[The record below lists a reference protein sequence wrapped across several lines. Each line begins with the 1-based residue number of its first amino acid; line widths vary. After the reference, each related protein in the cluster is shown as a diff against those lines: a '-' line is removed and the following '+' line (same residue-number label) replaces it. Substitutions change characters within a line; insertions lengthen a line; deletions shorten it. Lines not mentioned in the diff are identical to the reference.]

1 MLKPHSPSSPT
12 RPPVEH
18 FYFTVRTDEGEEVWF
33 FTHGFG
39 AEYAAHYW
47 ISAILEHPAAQNWK
61 DDNTLVLTDDNGY
74 TLTIKGSHLE
84 DMIEY
89 QPNKEEKQWTPPYPD
104 SAQLERLTRFETISS
119 RTTPSQPEEPN
130 ASEPKTKSTPKPK
143 PIKQAPRHR
152 SQKPSPDGTIT
163 VAALCAEY
171 NLQPNK
177 GRNLLRKAKIE
188 KPQGGWT
195 FKLDDPILPT
205 IREVLAKG

>member
-1 MLKPHSPSSPT
+1 MLKPHSPSSPA

-18 FYFTVRTDEGEEVWF
+18 FYFTVRTDEGDKVRF
-33 FTHGFG
+33 FTRGFG

-47 ISAILEHPAAQNWK
+47 ISAILEHPATQNWK
-61 DDNTLVLTDDNGY
+61 DTNTLVLQADNGY

-104 SAQLERLTRFETISS
+104 SAQLERLTRFETISF

-130 ASEPKTKSTPKPK
+130 ASEPKTKSTPK
-143 PIKQAPRHR
+143 QALRHR

-163 VAALCAEY
+163 VAAICAEL
-171 NLQPNK
+171 NIQPNK
-177 GRNLLRKAKIE
+177 GRQLLRKAKIQ

-195 FKLDDPILPT
+195 FKLDDPMVT
-205 IREVLAKG
+205 MIRELLAKGS